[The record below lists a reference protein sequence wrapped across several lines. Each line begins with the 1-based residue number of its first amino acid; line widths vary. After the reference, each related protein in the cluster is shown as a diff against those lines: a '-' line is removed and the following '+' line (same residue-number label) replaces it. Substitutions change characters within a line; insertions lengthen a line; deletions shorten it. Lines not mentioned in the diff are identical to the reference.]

1 LAIPPEMSDTFV
13 KEVDEN
19 LRRDRMRD
27 FTRDNAAW
35 LIGGLVL
42 FLALC
47 GGLIFWH
54 QYKDR
59 QTQAQVEKL
68 AQVYT
73 ALDAGPSRA
82 AAAQLDDL
90 SGSSSK
96 AVRGSALFGA
106 AAVAIQ
112 QGNTKS
118 AIAQYAAIH
127 DDSSL
132 PAPFR
137 DLALIRQTALQFDSL
152 KPEDVV
158 ARLKPLTTPD
168 SPWFGTAGELTAV
181 ALLKEGKKTE
191 AGQMFAALARS
202 KTVPDAIRSR
212 AIQMASTLG
221 IDASD
226 ALPAAQ

>member
-1 LAIPPEMSDTFV
+1 
-13 KEVDEN
+13 
-19 LRRDRMRD
+19 
-27 FTRDNAAW
+27 
-35 LIGGLVL
+35 
-42 FLALC
+42 
-47 GGLIFWH
+47 
-54 QYKDR
+54 
-59 QTQAQVEKL
+59 
-68 AQVYT
+68 
-73 ALDAGPSRA
+73 
-82 AAAQLDDL
+82 
-90 SGSSSK
+90 
-96 AVRGSALFGA
+96 VRGSALFGA

-118 AIAQYAAIH
+118 AIAQYGAIH